1 MLISQESLGKLG
13 IPASQGF
20 FAWDFEPWI
29 FLESYSHDGRR
40 RSNEI

>member
-20 FAWDFEPWI
+20 FARDFEPW
-29 FLESYSHDGRR
+29 
-40 RSNEI
+40 